1 MYMYITQ
8 QQRCA
13 ACFVNIFVTI
23 ETPNLSKSWI
33 YNASW
38 QENLNLYICSNKKSD
53 KKKIKQYMYMIYNS
67 LMQQKKMESSNKRM
81 VCIEIPFSSYPV
93 LISVSIKNKFQRGLS
108 LIYQYQLNKRLK
120 QRRRFWWII
129 NMKLRVFTLR
139 CMLVNLWWWSYWQ

>member
-1 MYMYITQ
+1 MLLVLKT
-8 QQRCA
+8 
-13 ACFVNIFVTI
+13 FFVTI

-53 KKKIKQYMYMIYNS
+53 KNKNKTIHVYDIQYS

-108 LIYQYQLNKRLK
+108 
-120 QRRRFWWII
+120 
-129 NMKLRVFTLR
+129 
-139 CMLVNLWWWSYWQ
+139 